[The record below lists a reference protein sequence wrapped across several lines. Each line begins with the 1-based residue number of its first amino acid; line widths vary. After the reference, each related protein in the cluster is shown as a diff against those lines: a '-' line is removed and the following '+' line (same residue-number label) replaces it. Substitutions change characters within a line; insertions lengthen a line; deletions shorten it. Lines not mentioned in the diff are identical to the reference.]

1 MASLFTRRVSSNV
14 GNANVVVGSYIVA
27 ANTST
32 TLIGLVFTNTYTNE
46 IQGSALLRNATSSVF
61 LIKNAPIPTGSSLV
75 VVGGE
80 QKIVMITG
88 DRIEVQSDTSA
99 SMDVVMSLLEIT

>member
-14 GNANVVVGSYIVA
+14 GNANVIVGNYEVA
-27 ANTST
+27 ANTAT
-32 TLIGLVFTNTYTNE
+32 TLIGLVFTNVYTNE
-46 IQGSALLRNATSSVF
+46 IQGTATLRNATSTVH

-80 QKIVMITG
+80 QKIVMVTG
-88 DRIEVQSDTSA
+88 DRIEVQSDTA
-99 SMDVVMSLLEIT
+99 NSMDVVMSLLEIT

>member
-14 GNANVVVGSYIVA
+14 GNANVIVGNYVVA

-32 TLIGLVFTNTYTNE
+32 TLIGLVFTNTHTNE
-46 IQGSALLRNATSSVF
+46 IQGTALLRNATSSVH

-88 DRIEVQSDTSA
+88 DRIEVQSDTA
-99 SMDVVMSLLEIT
+99 TSMDVVMSLLEIT